1 MKAIICNKPGELKLI
16 DIPQPELKHDHALVR
31 IRRIGICG
39 TDLHAYEGT
48 QPFFNYPRILGHE
61 LAGEIIDIDGT
72 DDFVKGELV
81 TFIPYINCQE
91 CPSCRRGFT
100 NCCEQIRVFGV
111 HTDGGMQEYVT
122 IPVRLLLKVSSMS
135 LEEMALV
142 EPLAI
147 AAHGVNRSRMT
158 AGEHVLIIGAG
169 PIGVGLIQFAKLKG
183 ANVTV
188 MDLSD
193 SRLKFC
199 RDVLNVEHTI
209 SPLEKDHIEKLALIT
224 KSRMFPVVFDATGNI
239 NALNAG
245 FTYMAYTGRYVLV
258 GLQLKE
264 IHFSHPEFHKR
275 EGNLMSSRNAT
286 RSDFE
291 EVLQAISA
299 KQIRPLNMVSHN
311 VLFDAVPANFPSWL
325 EAHNN
330 VLKVLVTLD

>member
-1 MKAIICNKPGELKLI
+1 MKALICNKPGELKLI
-16 DIPQPELKHDHALVR
+16 EVPKPDLKKDHALVR

-39 TDLHAYEGT
+39 TDLHAYQGT
-48 QPFFNYPRILGHE
+48 QPFFSYPRILGHE

-91 CPSCRRGFT
+91 CASCRRGFT

-122 IPVRLLLKVSSMS
+122 IPVRLLLKVNSMP
-135 LEEMALV
+135 LDEIALV

-147 AAHGVNRSRMT
+147 AAHGVNRGRIAT
-158 AGEHVLIIGAG
+158 GEQVLVIGAG

-183 ANVTV
+183 ANVTI

-199 RDVLNVEHTI
+199 REVLNVEQTI
-209 SPLEKDHIEKLALIT
+209 NPLEKDHMEKLALIT
-224 KSRMFPVVFDATGNI
+224 KSRMFSVVFDATGNI

-245 FTYMAYTGRYVLV
+245 FNYMGYTGRYVLV

-291 EVLQAISA
+291 EVLRVISA
-299 KQIRPLNMVSHN
+299 QQIRPLNMVTHT
-311 VLFDAVPANFPSWL
+311 VQFDAVPAHFPSWL
-325 EAHNN
+325 DAHNN
-330 VLKVLVTLD
+330 VLKVMVTLD